1 MTNTKRPSSD
11 VAFSPS
17 VKTVQARRG
26 SREAFARME
35 EERGGWRTAIT
46 ADMAAFVGEVRS
58 FYLATASADG
68 QPYVQHR
75 GGPPGFLKVLDE
87 HTLAFA
93 DFKGN
98 RQYITSGNLAENPR
112 AQMFIMDYAQRRR
125 LKIWGRARI
134 VEDDDALLARLW
146 PEGYKARPEQV
157 IVFEVDAWDT
167 NCAQHIPQL
176 FAAEDVAR
184 TILQFQARIRELE
197 EDVAALK
204 AARSESAGT

>member
-1 MTNTKRPSSD
+1 
-11 VAFSPS
+11 
-17 VKTVQARRG
+17 
-26 SREAFARME
+26 
-35 EERGGWRTAIT
+35 
-46 ADMAAFVGEVRS
+46 
-58 FYLATASADG
+58 
-68 QPYVQHR
+68 
-75 GGPPGFLKVLDE
+75 
-87 HTLAFA
+87 
-93 DFKGN
+93 
-98 RQYITSGNLAENPR
+98 
-112 AQMFIMDYAQRRR
+112 MFIMDYAQRRR

>member
-46 ADMAAFVGEVRS
+46 ADMAAFVGEMRS

>member
-17 VKTVQARRG
+17 VKAVQARRG

-46 ADMAAFVGEVRS
+46 ADMAAFVGEMRS

-157 IVFEVDAWDT
+157 IVFDVDAWDT

>member
-17 VKTVQARRG
+17 VKAVQARRG
-26 SREAFARME
+26 SREAFAKA
-35 EERGGWRTAIT
+35 EERGGWRTEIT